1 MIKHLVL
8 VQESPGPSIHRRD
21 QVPSTR
27 SQGVREQ
34 LTVLPMGVDVFCQ
47 IISFLFLKLLF
58 ANTLFLNQNL
68 YFMSDHFDV
77 VDRVLVLIVGTEL
90 ELNFK
95 TSPRVPCLVLGPP
108 LVAAVCRAGVV
119 SSEANCVNLP

>member
-1 MIKHLVL
+1 MSNGESLFLIYFEAIVCKHLL
-8 VQESPGPSIHRRD
+8 
-21 QVPSTR
+21 
-27 SQGVREQ
+27 
-34 LTVLPMGVDVFCQ
+34 
-47 IISFLFLKLLF
+47 
-58 ANTLFLNQNL
+58 TLFFYQNL